1 MVYDGEER
9 QAVYCYGIAA
19 GTACDGSYAN
29 KTVYHYDAEGRR
41 VRREGV
47 GGEAVFVYDGM
58 GELALELAANSTGA
72 GISYLT
78 ADQLGSTR
86 VVTGQDGAAR
96 ECFGQPAGSE

>member
-58 GELALELAANSTGA
+58 GELALELGANSTGA

-78 ADQLGSTR
+78 ADQLGSTC
-86 VVTGQDGAAR
+86 GA
-96 ECFGQPAGSE
+96 Q